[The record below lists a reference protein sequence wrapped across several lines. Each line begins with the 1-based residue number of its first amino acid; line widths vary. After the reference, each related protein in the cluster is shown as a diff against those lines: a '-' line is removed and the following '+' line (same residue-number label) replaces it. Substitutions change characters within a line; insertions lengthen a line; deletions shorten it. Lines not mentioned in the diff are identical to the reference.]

1 MTKPTTIKTATS
13 CAGAGGITSI
23 GLCTIPIVILA
34 VGCAVVDPKPD
45 FERASKLVIERTGA
59 PEVYE
64 PSADALVKDKLEA
77 MLSDGLTV
85 DEAVRLAL
93 LKSPALQSVFQEI
106 GASRADLVQAGLL
119 TNPSFSLLA
128 QLPEGGGRAKLNMG
142 LGQELVDLWQI
153 PVRKKIAEAQ
163 LEQTVLR
170 VVQQAVDLTADAK
183 SQAYRLLALQQAE
196 AIANENVALVE
207 KSLQLAQDR
216 FNAGETGKLDVNLV
230 RTSLLETRLQLIDV
244 QRQRRLAETALANT
258 LGLSRWEQPWTL
270 RDDLPTAF
278 PLAQDERALLLF
290 AMSER
295 LDARAAALRVQAA
308 EDEVR
313 QQYLKI
319 FPSVAAGIEWE
330 RPDSRALPGRK
341 LLADT
346 ARESVANGQLTA
358 PSIESKAQRDAE
370 ERAIVDSLLGPSL
383 QITLPIW
390 DQNQAQIAKARYRAE
405 QQRKDYE
412 TLLDSVAR
420 QVQDALVVARTADE
434 QVRFYRDQ
442 SLPQA
447 NENVE
452 SARRMYRAG
461 EKDIIVLID
470 AQKSLIVQ
478 RQAYVNVWRDY
489 AIAMAEL
496 ERAVGGRLPPI
507 SAAQP
512 TSAPATRPVGGTD
525 QP

>member
-1 MTKPTTIKTATS
+1 MIAPTMIRTLKNRP
-13 CAGAGGITSI
+13 GAGRIA
-23 GLCTIPIVILA
+23 LVAVCTISIPMLA
-34 VGCAVVDPKPD
+34 IGCAAVDPAQD
-45 FERASKLVIERTGA
+45 FRRASQSVTERTGT
-59 PEVYE
+59 PDVYE
-64 PSADALVKDKLEA
+64 PSADALVKDKLDA
-77 MLSDGLTV
+77 LLADGLTV

-93 LKSPALQSVFQEI
+93 LKSPALQSAFQEI

-119 TNPSFSLLA
+119 TNPSFSLVA
-128 QLPEGGGRAKLNMG
+128 QFPEGGGRTKLTMG
-142 LGQELVDLWQI
+142 FGQELVDLWQI

-163 LEQTVLR
+163 LEQTILK
-170 VVQQAVDLTADAK
+170 VVQQAVDLAADTK
-183 SQAYRLLALQQAE
+183 SQTYRLLALQQAE

-230 RTSLLETRLQLIDV
+230 RTSLLETRLQQMDV

-258 LGLSRWEQPWTL
+258 LGLSRWEKPWTL
-270 RDDLPTAF
+270 RDNLPTAF
-278 PLAQDERALLLF
+278 PLGQDERALLLF
-290 AMSER
+290 AMTER

-313 QQYLKI
+313 QQYLKV
-319 FPSVAAGIEWE
+319 FPSVAAGVEWE
-330 RPDSRALPGRK
+330 RPDRKALPGRNV
-341 LLADT
+341 LADT
-346 ARESVANGQLTA
+346 ARESVANGRLTA
-358 PSIESKAQRDAE
+358 PSIQSRAQRDAE
-370 ERAIVDSLLGPSL
+370 RRAIVDSLLGPSL

-390 DQNQAQIAKARYRAE
+390 DQNQAQIARAGYKAE

-420 QVQDALVVARTADE
+420 QVQDAIIVARIADE

-442 SLPQA
+442 ALPQA
-447 NENVE
+447 DENVE
-452 SARRMYRAG
+452 SARRTYRAG
-461 EKDIIVLID
+461 EKDILVLID

-478 RQAYVNVWRDY
+478 RQAYVGVWRDY

-496 ERAVGGRLPPI
+496 ERAVGGRLPPM
-507 SAAQP
+507 SATQP
-512 TSAPATRPVGGTD
+512 TSAPATRSEGDGN

>member
-1 MTKPTTIKTATS
+1 MTAGLLRRTA
-13 CAGAGGITSI
+13 
-23 GLCTIPIVILA
+23 GLLLLLLG
-34 VGCAVVDPKPD
+34 GCAVKPEAD
-45 FERASKLVIERTGA
+45 YRHAAGIISERTGSA
-59 PEVYE
+59 EVYD
-64 PSADALVKDKLEA
+64 PQADALVRERV
-77 MLSDGLTV
+77 DGLLANDLTV

-128 QLPEGGGRAKLNMG
+128 QFPEGGGRTKLTMG
-142 LGQELVDLWQI
+142 FAQELVDLWQI

-163 LEQTVLR
+163 LEQTILK

-230 RTSLLETRLQLIDV
+230 RTSLLETRLQLIDI

-258 LGLSRWEQPWTL
+258 LGLSRWEHPWTL
-270 RDDLPTAF
+270 RDNLPTAF

-290 AMSER
+290 AMTER

-319 FPSVAAGIEWE
+319 FPSVAAGVEWE
-330 RPDSRALPGRK
+330 RPDRKALPGRNI
-341 LLADT
+341 LADT

-370 ERAIVDSLLGPSL
+370 RRAIVDSLLGPSL

-390 DQNQAQIAKARYRAE
+390 DQNQAQIAKAKYKAE

-412 TLLDSVAR
+412 TLLDAVAR
-420 QVQDALVVARTADE
+420 QVQDALIVARTADE
-434 QVRFYRDQ
+434 QLRFYRDQ

-452 SARRMYRAG
+452 SARRTYRAG

-478 RQAYVNVWRDY
+478 RQAYLDVWRDY

-496 ERAVGGRLPPI
+496 ERAVGGRLPPTPV
-507 SAAQP
+507 AQP
-512 TSAPATRPVGGTD
+512 TSAPATRSEGGMD
-525 QP
+525 EP

>member
-1 MTKPTTIKTATS
+1 M
-13 CAGAGGITSI
+13 
-23 GLCTIPIVILA
+23 
-34 VGCAVVDPKPD
+34 D
-45 FERASKLVIERTGA
+45 FDRASQLVTDRTGT
-59 PEVYE
+59 PGLYE
-64 PSADALVKDKLEA
+64 LSADALVKDKLDA
-77 MLSDGLTV
+77 LLSDGLTV

-93 LKSPALQSVFQEI
+93 LKSPAMQSVFQEI

-128 QLPEGGGRAKLNMG
+128 QFPEGGGRTKLTMG
-142 LGQELVDLWQI
+142 FGQELVDLWQI
-153 PVRKKIAEAQ
+153 PVRKKIAEAE
-163 LEQTVLR
+163 LEQTILK
-170 VVQQAVDLTADAK
+170 VVQQAVDLTADTR

-216 FNAGETGKLDVNLV
+216 FTAGETGKLDVNLV
-230 RTSLLETRLQLIDV
+230 RTSLLDTRLQLIGI

-270 RDDLPTAF
+270 RDNLPTAF

-290 AMSER
+290 AMTER
-295 LDARAAALRVQAA
+295 LDARAAARRVQAA

-319 FPSVAAGIEWE
+319 FPSVAAGVEWE
-330 RPDSRALPGRK
+330 RPDRKGQPGRNI
-341 LLADT
+341 LADT

-370 ERAIVDSLLGPSL
+370 RRAIVDSLLGPSL

-390 DQNQAQIAKARYRAE
+390 DQNQAQIAKAKYKAE

-412 TLLDSVAR
+412 TLLDSIAR
-420 QVQDALVVARTADE
+420 QVQDALIVARTADE
-434 QVRFYRDQ
+434 QLRFYRDQ

-452 SARRMYRAG
+452 SARRTYRAG
-461 EKDIIVLID
+461 EMDIIVLID

-478 RQAYVNVWRDY
+478 RQAYVGVWRDY

-496 ERAVGGRLPPI
+496 ERSVGGRLPPMPV
-507 SAAQP
+507 AQP
-512 TSAPATRPVGGTD
+512 TSAPATRSEGGTD